1 MKIGILKADSV
12 RPEFQSEFG
21 DYPDMFIK
29 LLTEAATMPVSFE
42 TYDVE
47 AGQYPAHIDDCD
59 GYLITGS
66 RRSVYED
73 EPWIVELG
81 KYVVRLHE
89 ARTPLIGICF
99 GHQMIALVLG
109 GNTEAAEAGW
119 GVGVH
124 KSRVLRQ
131 EPFMDPPQEEL
142 QLIVSHKDQ
151 VNHLPDGA
159 ELLATSEFC
168 PNSMFRIGNHIL
180 AFQGHPEFVKGYSE
194 ALINMRHEILGEAVA
209 SEGLTS
215 LEESTN
221 SSIMARWML
230 NFLKLSTSAAA

>member
-47 AGQYPAHIDDCD
+47 AGQYTAHIDDCD

-73 EPWIVELG
+73 EPWILELG

-89 ARTPLIGICF
+89 ARTPLVGICF

-109 GNTEAAEAGW
+109 GNTEPAEAGW

-124 KSRVLRQ
+124 KSRVLGQ

-151 VNHLPDGA
+151 VNHLPAGA

-194 ALINMRHEILGEAVA
+194 ALISMRHEMLGETVT
-209 SEGLTS
+209 SQGLTS
-215 LEESTN
+215 LEEPTN
-221 SSIMARWML
+221 SPVMARWIL
-230 NFLKLSTSAAA
+230 NFIELSASAAA